1 MTERVYSA
9 IWASFRAVQCWMH
22 AGRDALDAS
31 GLRVR
36 WCVRAVL
43 QAFEYFLCARG
54 PAAAGAYL
62 LWVLLMPL
70 NAGASEVQSP
80 IHLQKKSRVLA
91 VRDEQAVDR
100 FQANPDVVR
109 RMFDDLLK
117 AYTLKDDAGEA
128 WKVFVNPDDIVGI
141 KVLSDP
147 GSVSG
152 TRPAVVEAVVS
163 SLLETGFP
171 KHQIIIW
178 DRRKGLLVATGYDQ
192 LAKKLGVGYE
202 GSSDYGYDPSSY
214 YEAALVGN
222 LVYGDHEFG
231 QSGEGIG
238 RKSYVS
244 KLLTQKLTRII
255 QIHPMLNHYL
265 AGVNGH
271 VIGLATTGVDN
282 HLRFTVDESRHH
294 ESMAEICAMPELYDK
309 LAFNLVDGLICQ
321 YQGEERGFLQYSV
334 MLKELRISKD
344 PVALDMLSLMEI
356 NRQRVKA
363 GLDPHESA
371 FQLYRNAGLMQ
382 LGESDPSKI
391 AIQYVR

>member
-1 MTERVYSA
+1 MTERVNSD
-9 IWASFRAVQCWMH
+9 IRAGNSTFSKDRCALMLWMLMLVLTTH
-22 AGRDALDAS
+22 APVKS
-31 GLRVR
+31 S
-36 WCVRAVL
+36 
-43 QAFEYFLCARG
+43 
-54 PAAAGAYL
+54 
-62 LWVLLMPL
+62 
-70 NAGASEVQSP
+70 ASEASSP
-80 IHLQKKSRVLA
+80 VHLQKKARVLA
-91 VRDEQAVDR
+91 VRDEQAVAR
-100 FQANPDVVR
+100 FQAKTDVVR

-117 AYTLKDDAGEA
+117 AYALKEDVAEA
-128 WKVFVNPDDIVGI
+128 WEMFVKPEDVVGI

-152 TRPAVVEAVVS
+152 TRPAVVEAVVR
-163 SLLETGFP
+163 SLLGTGFP
-171 KHQIIIW
+171 KDQIIIW

-231 QSGEGIG
+231 ASGEGIG

-271 VIGLATTGVDN
+271 VVGLATSGVDN
-282 HLRFTVDESRHH
+282 HLRFTVDESRYH
-294 ESMAEICAMPELYDK
+294 ESMAEICSMPELYDK
-309 LAFNLVDGLICQ
+309 IAFNLVDALICQ

-334 MLKELRISKD
+334 VLNELRISQD
-344 PVALDMLSLMEI
+344 PVALDVLSLMEI
-356 NRQRVKA
+356 NRQRHKA
-363 GLDPHESA
+363 GLDIHESA
-371 FQLYRNAGLMQ
+371 FRLYRNAGLMQ

-391 AIQYVR
+391 AFQYVR